1 MPATRSGGFSRTVI
15 YGNNTAKRDHGH
27 VKTSVV
33 KAPTNTKFRKAIAG
47 PKPVKKQMDIEDA
60 VKAKTSKKVKN

>member
-1 MPATRSGGFSRTVI
+1 M
-15 YGNNTAKRDHGH
+15 
-27 VKTSVV
+27 KTSVV

-60 VKAKTSKKVKN
+60 VKAKTSKKDKN

>member
-27 VKTSVV
+27 VKNSVV
-33 KAPTNTKFRKAIAG
+33 KAPTNMKFRKAIAG